1 MGRIGFSVNSQDKL
15 DFLASE
21 VMKDMTELVAKV
33 ESAVKTLASTKSAI
47 STSTEYQLAESV
59 KQIEKLAIS
68 ISTSREGIEAAASSV
83 VKELL
88 LGENG
93 PVKKLNDLFL
103 LYQHHSRQSMTW
115 VKVVEDRHEK
125 MFSAMDYILISGAI
139 CGLVAGVVAGAI
151 VKLL

>member
-1 MGRIGFSVNSQDKL
+1 MAHSAEEKIKILYEDSLRDIRQL
-15 DFLASE
+15 TERLE
-21 VMKDMTELVAKV
+21 V
-33 ESAVKTLASTKSAI
+33 AVKTLANTKSAI
-47 STSTEYQLAESV
+47 SSSTEYQLAESV

-68 ISTSREGIEAAASSV
+68 ISTSKEGIEAAASSV

-88 LGENG
+88 LGEGG

-115 VKVVEDRHEK
+115 VNIVGDRHKK
-125 MFSAMDYILISGAI
+125 MFSAMDYILTSGAI
-139 CGLVAGVVAGAI
+139 CGLVAGVVAGTI

>member
-1 MGRIGFSVNSQDKL
+1 MAHTAEEKIKILYEDSLRDIRQL
-15 DFLASE
+15 
-21 VMKDMTELVAKV
+21 TERL
-33 ESAVKTLASTKSAI
+33 EIAVKTLASTKSAI
-47 STSTEYQLAESV
+47 SSSTEYQLAQSI
-59 KQIEKLAIS
+59 KQIESLAIS
-68 ISTSREGIEAAASSV
+68 ISTSREGIETAASTV
-83 VKELL
+83 VKDLL
-88 LGENG
+88 LGEGG

-125 MFSAMDYILISGAI
+125 MFSAMDYVLISGAI